1 MQHHRF
7 LYVLSKRVIENRPPV
22 PQLADPVLVEKT
34 MQILKE
40 AMGISRR
47 GDQLE
52 DALKRLEVLGQEADN
67 AIDLHRIWLAKA
79 MVMSALA
86 RKESRGSHQ
95 RIDYPETD
103 NENFQKK
110 TVACCKDGEIRI
122 SFAEIGEK

>member
-7 LYVLSKRVIENRPPV
+7 LYVLSKCVIENRPPV

-52 DALKRLEVLGQEADN
+52 DALKCLEALGQEADE
-67 AIDLHRIWLAKA
+67 AIDRHRIWLARA

-86 RKESRGSHQ
+86 RQESRGSHQ
-95 RIDYPETD
+95 RTAFPETD
-103 NENFQKK
+103 EGNFQKK
-110 TVACCKDGEIRI
+110 TVACFKDGDIRI

>member
-7 LYVLSKRVIENRPPV
+7 LYVLSKCVIENRPPV

-40 AMGISRR
+40 AMGISRS
-47 GDQLE
+47 GDRLE
-52 DALKRLEVLGQEADN
+52 DALERLEGLCKEADN

-86 RKESRGSHQ
+86 RRESRGSHQ
-95 RIDYPETD
+95 RTDYPETD
-103 NENFQKK
+103 DAKFQKK
-110 TVACCKDGEIRI
+110 TITCCTDGDIRI

>member
-7 LYVLSKRVIENRPPV
+7 LYVLSKCVIENRPPV

-52 DALKRLEVLGQEADN
+52 DALKRLEALGQEADE
-67 AIDLHRIWLAKA
+67 AIDLHRIWLARA

-86 RKESRGSHQ
+86 RQESRGSHQ
-95 RIDYPETD
+95 RTDFPETD
-103 NENFQKK
+103 NERFQKK
-110 TVACCKDGEIRI
+110 TIACCKDGEIRI